1 MKNNTQKIV
10 IAALLTALCCVVTM
24 VIQIPTPLKGYIN
37 LGDSVVLIAAWFLS
51 PVYAFFTAGVG
62 SALADALSGYALYI
76 PATFV
81 IKGLMALAAH
91 YCHKTLLRKWG
102 SVPAKLV
109 SGCLAQVIMM
119 LGYLLFDVLLYGFA
133 VALTGVP
140 ANLIQ
145 GTAGLAVGLLLGR
158 LFEKSKLF

>member
-1 MKNNTQKIV
+1 MKTNTQKIV
-10 IAALLTALCCVVTM
+10 IAALLAALCCVVTM

-37 LGDSVVLIAAWFLS
+37 LGDSVVMIAAWFLS
-51 PVYAFFTAGVG
+51 PVYAFFAAGVG

-76 PATFV
+76 PATFL
-81 IKGLMALAAH
+81 IKALMALAAH

-102 SVPAKLV
+102 SLPAKAV
-109 SGCLAQVIMM
+109 SGLLAQLIMM
-119 LGYLLFDVLLYGFA
+119 SGYMLFDILLYGLA
-133 VALTGVP
+133 VAITGVP

-145 GTAGLAVGLLLGR
+145 GTAGLVVGLLLGR